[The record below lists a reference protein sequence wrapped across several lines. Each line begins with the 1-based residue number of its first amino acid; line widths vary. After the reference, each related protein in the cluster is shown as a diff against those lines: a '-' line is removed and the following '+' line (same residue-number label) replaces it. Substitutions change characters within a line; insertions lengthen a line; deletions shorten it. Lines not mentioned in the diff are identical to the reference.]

1 MNIEVFGVNT
11 IGIKALRSLKINNI
25 WSLILLFEILL
36 DVILDRNIK
45 LFSSNRT
52 KY

>member
-1 MNIEVFGVNT
+1 MNIEVFWVNT

>member
-11 IGIKALRSLKINNI
+11 IGIKALQSLKINNI